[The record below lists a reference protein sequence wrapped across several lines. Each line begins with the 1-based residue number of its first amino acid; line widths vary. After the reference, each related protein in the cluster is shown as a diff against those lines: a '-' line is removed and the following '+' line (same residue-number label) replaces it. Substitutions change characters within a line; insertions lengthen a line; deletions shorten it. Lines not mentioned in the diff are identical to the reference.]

1 MGSGAA
7 SLWIASTNF
16 WTTLS
21 MTSGDY
27 LPRFRWKSGLGV
39 AFALYLIVTF
49 AFSSMSIDD
58 EADTFDDGVQSAV
71 SRQLLSAAAGVTMWT
86 IFIIQRNNDPDRI
99 VVQTAPDG
107 LHYQ

>member
-58 EADTFDDGVQSAV
+58 EADTFDDGIQSAV
-71 SRQLLSAAAGVTMWT
+71 SRQLLSAAAGVAMTT
-86 IFIIQRNNDPDRI
+86 VFIIRWDNVRDTMLAQHVNQLP
-99 VVQTAPDG
+99 
-107 LHYQ
+107 